1 MVANKKWQSQNTSD
15 AIDADEIILIDD
27 DDEAEDDDSV
37 ETCAADKCLKFV
49 GKLLSSLM
57 QLKGIW
63 SLNSAVEIP

>member
-1 MVANKKWQSQNTSD
+1 MVANKKWQSENTSD

-27 DDEAEDDDSV
+27 DDNEEEDDDSV

-57 QLKGIW
+57 QLKVSG
-63 SLNSAVEIP
+63 L